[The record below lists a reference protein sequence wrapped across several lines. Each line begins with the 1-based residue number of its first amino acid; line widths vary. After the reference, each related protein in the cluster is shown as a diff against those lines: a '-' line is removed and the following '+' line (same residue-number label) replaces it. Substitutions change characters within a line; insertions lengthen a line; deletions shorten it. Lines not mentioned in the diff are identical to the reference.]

1 MCTMIV
7 EKAEIAGA
15 GRGQQGW
22 FRLSQANV
30 SFDHPDHMD
39 GAHSVN
45 IDFVNPDKGIAARI
59 PVELSTESA
68 RKLAETILATLDR
81 GESELSRP

>member
-30 SFDHPDHMD
+30 AFDHPDHMD
-39 GAHSVN
+39 GAHAVN
-45 IDFVNPDKGIAARI
+45 IDFVNPGKGIGARI
-59 PVELSTESA
+59 AVELSPESA
-68 RKLAETILATLDR
+68 RKLAETILTTLDR
-81 GESELSRP
+81 GHASIGPL

>member
-30 SFDHPDHMD
+30 AFDHPDHMD
-39 GAHSVN
+39 GAHAVN
-45 IDFVNPDKGIAARI
+45 IDFVNPARDWRQDCRR
-59 PVELSTESA
+59 TEPRVSPQA
-68 RKLAETILATLDR
+68 GRDHPGNPGPGHASI
-81 GESELSRP
+81 GHP